1 MLANFLNE
9 GTILMH
15 PFVSGE
21 LACGNLKNRAAILS
35 NLNTL
40 PTATVAD
47 NREVLTLIENR
58 KLWGRGL
65 GWIDMHLLA
74 SSLLSGSYLWTLDK
88 RLEHAAID
96 LGIA

>member
-1 MLANFLNE
+1 
-9 GTILMH
+9 MH
-15 PFVSGE
+15 PFASGE
-21 LACGNLKNRAAILS
+21 LACGNLKNRTAILF
-35 NLNTL
+35 NLNAL
-40 PTATVAD
+40 PTAAVAD
-47 NREVLTLIENR
+47 DREVLALIESR

-65 GWIDMHLLA
+65 GWVDMHLLA